1 MNKVQFI
8 GRITKDLELTTTN
21 SGLSVVKFNLAVN
34 RKFKGED
41 GNYVTD
47 FFNIV
52 AWRGLAD
59 NIYKYC
65 HKGSKVY
72 VEGELQ
78 TRSYDAQDGSK
89 RYITEVIINDC
100 EFLDSKNTGTSTE
113 QTTGADVLQPINDDS
128 LPF

>member
-34 RKFKGED
+34 RKFKGEN

-89 RYITEVIINDC
+89 RYVTEVIINDC
-100 EFLDSKNTGTSTE
+100 EFLDSKNTGTATE